1 MSFFDNLI
9 KYNNKI
15 CVIDNN
21 FKYTYKEF
29 LSLSDKLASGIEK
42 RSLVFLLS
50 NNNIE
55 TIASYVG
62 LIRNKSVIVLLEENI
77 KEDFLFRLYYQLQA

>member
-9 KYNNKI
+9 KNNNKI

-29 LSLSDKLASGIEK
+29 LSLSDKLASGIED
-42 RSLVFLLS
+42 L
-50 NNNIE
+50 
-55 TIASYVG
+55 
-62 LIRNKSVIVLLEENI
+62 
-77 KEDFLFRLYYQLQA
+77 